1 MSETDIE
8 QGDAANE
15 APLPDMPPPE
25 TGQAL
30 RQAQGERAES
40 IASADMSFAYHD
52 GPRDIIFAGRNWRR
66 GVPQPVTP
74 DELHSMTRRAGWV
87 VFDFR
92 QT

>member
-15 APLPDMPPPE
+15 APLPDMPSPE
-25 TGQAL
+25 TGQ
-30 RQAQGERAES
+30 
-40 IASADMSFAYHD
+40 DMSFAYHD